1 MNYISFYIYNKKMTT
16 VTIKI
21 STKSK
26 KAKHLI
32 GLIEEMAKTDKGI
45 YETTLPNSITQKA
58 MDEAEKG
65 KVKRAKSVDDLFN
78 SI

>member
-1 MNYISFYIYNKKMTT
+1 MTT

-26 KAKHLI
+26 KAKYLI
-32 GLIEEMAKTDKGI
+32 GLIEEIAKTDKGI
-45 YETTLPNSITQKA
+45 KIYETPQPNLITQKA
-58 MDEAEKG
+58 MDDAEKG
-65 KVKRAKSVDDLFN
+65 KVKRAKNVDDLFN

>member
-1 MNYISFYIYNKKMTT
+1 MTT
-16 VTIKI
+16 ITIKI

-32 GLIEEMAKTDKGI
+32 GLIEELAKTDKGI
-45 YETTLPNSITQKA
+45 KIYEMPVPNSITLKA

-65 KVKRAKSVDDLFN
+65 KVKHAKSVDDLFD

>member
-1 MNYISFYIYNKKMTT
+1 MTT

-26 KAKHLI
+26 KAKLLI

-45 YETTLPNSITQKA
+45 KIYETPLPNSITQKA
-58 MDEAEKG
+58 LDDAEKG

>member
-1 MNYISFYIYNKKMTT
+1 MTT

-45 YETTLPNSITQKA
+45 KIYETPVPNSITQKA

-65 KVKRAKSVDDLFN
+65 KVKKAKSVDDLFN

>member
-1 MNYISFYIYNKKMTT
+1 MTT

-45 YETTLPNSITQKA
+45 KIYETTLPNSITQKA
-58 MDEAEKG
+58 MDEAPCTL
-65 KVKRAKSVDDLFN
+65 R
-78 SI
+78 

>member
-1 MNYISFYIYNKKMTT
+1 MTT

-26 KAKHLI
+26 KAKYLI

-45 YETTLPNSITQKA
+45 KIYETPVPNFVTLKA
-58 MDEAEKG
+58 MDDAEKG
-65 KVKRAKSVDDLFN
+65 KVKKAKSIDDLFDN
-78 SI
+78 A

>member
-1 MNYISFYIYNKKMTT
+1 MTT
-16 VTIKI
+16 ITISI

-32 GLIEEMAKTDKGI
+32 GLIEELAKTDKNI
-45 YETTLPNSITQKA
+45 KIFEMQVPNPITLKA
-58 MDEAEKG
+58 MEDAEKG
-65 KVKRAKSVDDLFN
+65 KTKKAKSVDDLFN

>member
-1 MNYISFYIYNKKMTT
+1 MTT

-26 KAKHLI
+26 KAKYLI

-45 YETTLPNSITQKA
+45 KIYETPVPNSVTLKA
-58 MDEAEKG
+58 MDDAEKG
-65 KVKRAKSVDDLFN
+65 KVKKAKNVDDLFDN
-78 SI
+78 A